1 MCNWFGAG
9 SAGLADPDS
18 DSSIQSYANIY
29 DTNWLTKGNCMIAP
43 GVERVDTVKTDSG
56 YEMKSVWCR
65 NDLSDTSIMKLST
78 ATGYIYGYVQDLESG
93 MWQYIILDFATG
105 ETVFTMDVSNRYGYN
120 NMAIGMYA
128 GNSGNALYCPTGYL
142 ELLRLQDR
150 FAYLPEMPYREVD
163 LDKAARNVLTQEQF
177 EQAGGEGTVASWRN
191 TVTVEN
197 VHPNTTVSFRM
208 NNLSGSAADL
218 KLYAYG
224 ADGKLAEVSKEL
236 WTITDEAGT
245 GVDTLAD
252 GTLYELRVS
261 VPDGGAFDLSEA
273 EKEIKISVVLAK

>member
-1 MCNWFGAG
+1 MLSAYQAG
-9 SAGLADPDS
+9 IDVF
-18 DSSIQSYANIY
+18 
-29 DTNWLTKGNCMIAP
+29 AP
-43 GVERVDTVKTDSG
+43 EVNVAREIPS
-56 YEMKSVWCR
+56 
-65 NDLSDTSIMKLST
+65 LFLTSIT
-78 ATGYIYGYVQDLESG
+78 RTRG
-93 MWQYIILDFATG
+93 
-105 ETVFTMDVSNRYGYN
+105 R
-120 NMAIGMYA
+120 
-128 GNSGNALYCPTGYL
+128 NSWGSSRVA
-142 ELLRLQDR
+142 
-150 FAYLPEMPYREVD
+150 A
-163 LDKAARNVLTQEQF
+163 KAARNVLTQEQF
-177 EQAGGEGTVASWRN
+177 EQDGGADTVASWRN

-236 WTITDEAGT
+236 WTITDETGA

-261 VPDGGAFDLSEA
+261 VADGGAFDLSET

>member
-1 MCNWFGAG
+1 MKHLHFDVETASFYGAYWACAGG
-9 SAGLADPDS
+9 SSCAVIAMIGDDPEDRLARS
-18 DSSIQSYANIY
+18 AAKWLGARGVNI
-29 DTNWLTKGNCMIAP
+29 LTMSPAKKDYGHHNYP
-43 GVERVDTVKTDSG
+43 LERVETAISWLKANGNKKIGIAGASTTGTLALTAAAMFPDITLTIAMTPSDF
-56 YEMKSVWCR
+56 VWQGFMQGKRDGC
-65 NDLSDTSIMKLST
+65 KEWPVE
-78 ATGYIYGYVQDLESG
+78 GES
-93 MWQYIILDFATG
+93 LF
-105 ETVFTMDVSNRYGYN
+105 S
-120 NMAIGMYA
+120 
-128 GNSGNALYCPTGYL
+128 
-142 ELLRLQDR
+142 
-150 FAYLPEMPYREVD
+150 YRKVD

-177 EQAGGEGTVASWRN
+177 ALDGGEGEVASWRN

-197 VHPNTTVSFRM
+197 VHPNTTVAFRM
-208 NNLSGSAADL
+208 NNLSGSAAEL

-261 VPDGGAFDLSEA
+261 VADGGAFDLSEA

>member
-1 MCNWFGAG
+1 
-9 SAGLADPDS
+9 
-18 DSSIQSYANIY
+18 
-29 DTNWLTKGNCMIAP
+29 
-43 GVERVDTVKTDSG
+43 
-56 YEMKSVWCR
+56 
-65 NDLSDTSIMKLST
+65 
-78 ATGYIYGYVQDLESG
+78 
-93 MWQYIILDFATG
+93 
-105 ETVFTMDVSNRYGYN
+105 
-120 NMAIGMYA
+120 
-128 GNSGNALYCPTGYL
+128 
-142 ELLRLQDR
+142 
-150 FAYLPEMPYREVD
+150 MPYREVD

-177 EQAGGEGTVASWRN
+177 EQDGGDGTVASWRN

-208 NNLSGSAADL
+208 NNLSGNTADL

-261 VPDGGAFDLSEA
+261 VADGGAFDLRRKRRS
-273 EKEIKISVVLAK
+273 KFPLYLRSKTQGRLRCQKRRSLPQPVKKNTKSPRF

>member
-1 MCNWFGAG
+1 
-9 SAGLADPDS
+9 
-18 DSSIQSYANIY
+18 
-29 DTNWLTKGNCMIAP
+29 
-43 GVERVDTVKTDSG
+43 
-56 YEMKSVWCR
+56 
-65 NDLSDTSIMKLST
+65 
-78 ATGYIYGYVQDLESG
+78 
-93 MWQYIILDFATG
+93 
-105 ETVFTMDVSNRYGYN
+105 
-120 NMAIGMYA
+120 
-128 GNSGNALYCPTGYL
+128 
-142 ELLRLQDR
+142 
-150 FAYLPEMPYREVD
+150 MPYRKVN

-236 WTITDEAGT
+236 WTITDEAGAA
-245 GVDTLAD
+245 VDTLAD

-261 VPDGGAFDLSEA
+261 VADGGAFDLSEA